1 MGNFF
6 KKIGTGFLVVILL
19 PFMVVAFAL
28 FAVYAMI
35 KFIVLWLIAISKFFI
50 GEKIT
55 DPLDIDRR
63 AANLFEQEQEGKR
76 GKTPANDAGKFAGA
90 TINIYSNKTLDEEFN
105 RPRSHF
111 ETINN
116 TITHEDVQEI
126 SEYQTKMI
134 ENNKVPMIDEVE
146 DDK

>member
-1 MGNFF
+1 MR
-6 KKIGTGFLVVILL
+6 
-19 PFMVVAFAL
+19 
-28 FAVYAMI
+28 
-35 KFIVLWLIAISKFFI
+35 S
-50 GEKIT
+50 
-55 DPLDIDRR
+55 
-63 AANLFEQEQEGKR
+63 
-76 GKTPANDAGKFAGA
+76 
-90 TINIYSNKTLDEEFN
+90 FN